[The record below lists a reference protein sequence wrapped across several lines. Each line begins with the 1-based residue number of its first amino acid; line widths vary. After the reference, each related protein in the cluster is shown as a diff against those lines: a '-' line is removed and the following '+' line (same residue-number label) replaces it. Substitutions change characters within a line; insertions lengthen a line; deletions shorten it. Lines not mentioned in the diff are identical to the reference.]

1 MIQFI
6 IRVKMGGTFNDMM
19 FTAPSLGEACQIVE
33 AQFGPG
39 SFLGVIRED
48 RID

>member
-6 IRVKMGGTFNDMM
+6 IRVRTGDTFNDMM
-19 FTAPSLGEACQIVE
+19 FTAPSLGEVCQIVE
-33 AQFGPG
+33 AQFGAG

-48 RID
+48 RIN